1 MDIQMLTAGLIRLL
15 DVEPAGE
22 AGHFLGHRKPGG
34 VGRVYGGQ
42 VVGQALAAA
51 AKTVAEDRP
60 VHSLHCYFMRP
71 GSEDYPIDYHVEA
84 DMDGRAFSNRRIVAR
99 QQGKA
104 IFNMIASFHRPER
117 GPAHQSDM
125 PPVADPDGL
134 KDLGDLIREFDL
146 PAGPVLRW
154 IAGSSSPVRFRPVG
168 AIQSG
173 IVVPNDREP
182 QMCWMRV
189 GGGDP
194 LGLGQPM
201 QRAML
206 GFISDMLLLATAYRP
221 HGLHIGSAGV
231 TSASIDHLRA
241 GISMRGTGAWSPAWR
256 RKGSFVS
263 AIPIEPDRKGRCRR
277 SPSPAQLFTLSYRP
291 FSMPGACA
299 ERRGCACR
307 SCRASCSKEICLP
320 CNLRNLSL

>member
-173 IVVPNDREP
+173 LVVPNDREP
-182 QMCWMRV
+182 QMCWMLV
-189 GGGDP
+189 GGGGP

-231 TSASIDHLRA
+231 TSASIDHSVWFHDDVECGDWLLYVTDSPWA
-241 GISMRGTGAWSPAWR
+241 AHGRGFARGHFYAR
-256 RKGSFVS
+256 
-263 AIPIEPDRKGRCRR
+263 DGRLVA
-277 SPSPAQLFTLSYRP
+277 SVAQEGLIRFRDSD
-291 FSMPGACA
+291 
-299 ERRGCACR
+299 
-307 SCRASCSKEICLP
+307 
-320 CNLRNLSL
+320 